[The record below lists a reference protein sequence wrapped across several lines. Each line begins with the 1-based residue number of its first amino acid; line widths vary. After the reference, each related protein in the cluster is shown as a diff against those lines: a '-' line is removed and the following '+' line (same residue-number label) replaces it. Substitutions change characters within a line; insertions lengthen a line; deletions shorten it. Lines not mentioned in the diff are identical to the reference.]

1 MNKKDT
7 EQTSSKSGSLFIIA
21 APSGAGKTTLV
32 KKICEQIPNL
42 LVSISHTTRP
52 KRLGEIDDKDYHF
65 IDETTFADLVA
76 QNKFLEHASVFDYNY
91 GTSKQW
97 VEEKLKQ
104 NIDIILEIDWQGA
117 QDIRKLIPESIS
129 VFILPPS
136 YAALEERLNSRGD
149 DDGETIQRRMQG
161 ALNELSHYRE
171 FDYLVV
177 NDDLESALEGL
188 RTIIESI
195 RQNNPYQAPD
205 NRAFAEQIMA
215 QGAEVQ

>member
-1 MNKKDT
+1 MSHQVALTRVLQPFLD
-7 EQTSSKSGSLFIIA
+7 QVFPDLLHQASVIYLPDLYYQHSLI
-21 APSGAGKTTLV
+21 
-32 KKICEQIPNL
+32 
-42 LVSISHTTRP
+42 
-52 KRLGEIDDKDYHF
+52 HF

-129 VFILPPS
+129 IFILPPS
-136 YAALEERLNSRGD
+136 FAALKQRLNSRGD

>member
-1 MNKKDT
+1 MNKKNID
-7 EQTSSKSGSLFIIA
+7 QTSSKSGTLLIIA

-32 KKICEQIPNL
+32 RKICEQMPNF

-52 KRLGEIDDKDYHF
+52 KRSGEIDGKDYFF
-65 IDETTFADLVA
+65 INGATFAEMVA
-76 QNKFLEHASVFDYNY
+76 QEKFLEHASVFDYNY
-91 GTSKQW
+91 GTLKHW

-117 QDIRKLIPESIS
+117 QDIRKLMPESTSI
-129 VFILPPS
+129 FILPPS
-136 YAALEERLNSRGD
+136 FAALEKRLNNRGD
-149 DDGETIQRRMQG
+149 DDEKTIQQRMQG
-161 ALNELSHYRE
+161 ALNEISHYKE

-177 NDDLESALEGL
+177 NDDLESALEEL

-205 NRAFAEQIMA
+205 NGAFAEQIMA